1 MATNQAFAQWWTVT
15 LASGQTK
22 ALTPAQMALRNKNI
36 KTQESYVENT
46 SILKDKAPENGWV
59 LSNGAQTVTPTVEA
73 TPTNIDPLQQATL
86 NIWEAQKEAL
96 DANAENEK
104 AYTDNYNANLAQIE
118 ESKKENLASAEQYFN
133 ENEKLI
139 AQAGNEINAIEQGQ
153 ISSYEDRIN
162 RDTALINSKKA
173 SEVALLQAEA
183 NKQKVDNENAIK
195 EARYNVEIQR
205 QQSAWA
211 YNKIGLSMS
220 SGIINQSQQIA
231 TQGIA
236 KIAEIRAMMSYQEA
250 TIDAKVADVEFSY
263 TKLVNDTIDKYSDAI
278 SGIKKDM
285 IERISDTKKDMIK
298 NSYDKRTTIQEIK
311 DWAIEEKQKADRQH
325 IEDITK
331 VKDRGIALQKDIQ
344 KTVEEYQTR
353 ELTKLDTMMRT
364 GTITRL
370 SPIQIAQ
377 KERELGL
384 PAGTIDAQVDIWITQ
399 DIRKQYDA
407 VLWEDY
413 FIENITT
420 LTNDV
425 RNEMKQWRTMEQA
438 LQTVIA
444 RDLKDN
450 PTYAQMQEARQSEAQ
465 LEQAKKQAEID
476 KIYWD
481 MERNSFEASTWR
493 MNAETARQKLTA
505 EAWTITST
513 SPSAWI
519 SPSGQALIRT
529 ASPSWSIMEYG
540 IEWIQWKKVVLD
552 SRAWDAISPIL
563 SSEMFKWVVV
573 WSAYRSTE
581 EQAKLYDELSAKWA
595 TVAKPWQSAHEK
607 GMAIDLYADGS
618 FNPLNPEQVQAMN
631 DAWWYQNAGAWDLW
645 HFEYLWQQIGAQ
657 DKINYLTE
665 QWVVVKNKATQQE
678 IDALYN
684 KQLKTE
690 WDSIIKSYKSW
701 EASIDDFNADF
712 SEEINK
718 VTSNNK
724 DTIKD
729 GFSQIFAD
737 FESKWISKDVAKAY
751 LIKAWIISEWKK
763 GTWTDLWVLDTNRK
777 YYIDGD
783 TIKRADKMWDTVVYN
798 LK

>member
-1 MATNQAFAQWWTVT
+1 MATNQAFAQWWTIA

-22 ALTPAQMALRNKNI
+22 TLTPAQMALRNKNL
-36 KTQESYVENT
+36 KTQDSFVENT
-46 SILKDKAPENGWV
+46 SILKDKSLENGWV
-59 LSNGAQTVTPTVEA
+59 LTNGAQTTNPTTEA

-96 DANAENEK
+96 DANAQNEK
-104 AYTDNYNANLAQIE
+104 TYTDNYNANLAQIE

-236 KIAEIRAMMSYQEA
+236 KIAEIKAMMSYQEA

-278 SGIKKDM
+278 DWIKKNM
-285 IERISDTKKDMIK
+285 IERINETKKDMIK

-311 DWAIEEKQKADRQH
+311 DLAIKEKQTADRQH

-331 VKDRGIALQKDIQ
+331 VKDRGITLQKDIQ

-370 SPIQIAQ
+370 SPVQIAQ

-384 PAGTIDAQVDIWITQ
+384 PAWTIDAQVDIWITQ

-450 PTYAQMQEARQSEAQ
+450 PTYAQMQEARQAEAQ
-465 LEQAKKQAEID
+465 LEQEKKQAEID

-493 MNAETARQKLTA
+493 MNAETSRIKVIFEWTNNISWAVNTFSWLSASGNNLMNIPDGTDLTLTWREQCWEYFNDITWRAFPMWDLMQDKLSVA
-505 EAWTITST
+505 NIKDVVEWDAQWRWAVWDAWNSVNWHVWLIVDEDAGWYWIKSSNISNDGKVSTDYIAKEKILWFTEKSFDDVVTYDDKINTITD
-513 SPSAWI
+513 AWI
-519 SPSGQALIRT
+519 SIP
-529 ASPSWSIMEYG
+529 
-540 IEWIQWKKVVLD
+540 
-552 SRAWDAISPIL
+552 
-563 SSEMFKWVVV
+563 
-573 WSAYRSTE
+573 
-581 EQAKLYDELSAKWA
+581 AKAK
-595 TVAKPWQSAHEK
+595 
-607 GMAIDLYADGS
+607 
-618 FNPLNPEQVQAMN
+618 
-631 DAWWYQNAGAWDLW
+631 
-645 HFEYLWQQIGAQ
+645 QQQ
-657 DKINYLTE
+657 
-665 QWVVVKNKATQQE
+665 
-678 IDALYN
+678 IDALWN
-684 KQLKTE
+684 KAKADEEKKATE
-690 WDSIIKSYKSW
+690 ELTKGWYFDARDAFSATNYRWEKEFKEFKRIAKNYWFTKSSFIEELWAVKLTSWEPLVPDVLYINDDNKLIIKRR
-701 EASIDDFNADF
+701 
-712 SEEINK
+712 
-718 VTSNNK
+718 
-724 DTIKD
+724 
-729 GFSQIFAD
+729 
-737 FESKWISKDVAKAY
+737 WIPNTWPLPIPRMLSLETDV
-751 LIKAWIISEWKK
+751 IW
-763 GTWTDLWVLDTNRK
+763 
-777 YYIDGD
+777 
-783 TIKRADKMWDTVVYN
+783 N
-798 LK
+798 LNWLPD